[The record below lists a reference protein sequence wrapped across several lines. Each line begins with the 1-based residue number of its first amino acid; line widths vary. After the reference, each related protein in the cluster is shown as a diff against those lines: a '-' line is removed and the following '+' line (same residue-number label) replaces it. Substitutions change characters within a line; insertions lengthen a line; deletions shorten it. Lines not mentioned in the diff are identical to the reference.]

1 VNGACIALCYKLRL
15 EAKTLSLKNVMKAF
29 AALVPGA
36 ACSTDSNML
45 RQFPWL
51 RIFIRAREKALI
63 LFRLFKLDTKTIDS
77 LLGRSPSVET

>member
-29 AALVPGA
+29 AALVSGA
-36 ACSTDSNML
+36 ATDSNIL

-51 RIFIRAREKALI
+51 RIFSRAGEKALI
-63 LFRLFKLDTKTIDS
+63 LFRLFKLETKTIDH
-77 LLGRSPSVET
+77 LLDRSPSVET